1 MRLWCA
7 LLSLFLVACH
17 TEGDREGGFLSPT
30 EGEGEASVRGPRA
43 QALLAARAGRVLWFE
58 VRTHD
63 PEDPPREAALFAV
76 RGAEGTV
83 YYESLGLGAP
93 QGGSLRFLVRRGEL
107 WVVPAAEAGQRA
119 QQRIYDEREGGGQRE
134 RVETPAGSFQARR
147 FSHVDGRVALRY
159 WFAVDVGLV
168 RFEVRIDDKPAL
180 ELLRAK
186 TSRWGRNDP
195 YGYPAQT
202 PDECWTS
209 LERALHALD
218 LAALRGLI
226 GDELWQRLRPAGDL
240 GLLGETQRQ
249 SDREEAQRIRAVVPQ
264 LLDVR
269 FEPLGPWQIVEF
281 RPAKPGEPPA
291 RRPEARAP
299 ARIVASL
306 DGQLLVDR
314 AKLVLRQ
321 HDQGWEWIGFER
333 QK

>member
-1 MRLWCA
+1 MRFWCV
-7 LLSLFLVACH
+7 LLSLLLVACQAG
-17 TEGDREGGFLSPT
+17 GDGAGGLGPSP
-30 EGEGEASVRGPRA
+30 GEGEDAVRGPRA
-43 QALLAARAGRVLWFE
+43 AALLAARAGRVLWFE

-63 PEDPPREAALFAV
+63 PDDPPREAALFAV

-134 RVETPAGSFQARR
+134 RIETPAGSFSARR

-180 ELLRAK
+180 ELQRTK

-195 YGYPAQT
+195 LGYPAQT
-202 PDECWTS
+202 PDECWSS
-209 LERALHALD
+209 LQRALHALD
-218 LAALRGLI
+218 LVALQSLI

-240 GLLGETQRQ
+240 GLLSGGQPE

-269 FEPLGPWQIVEF
+269 FDLLGPWQIVEF
-281 RPAKPGEPPA
+281 RPEKPGEPPA

-299 ARIVASL
+299 ARVVANL
-306 DGQLLVDR
+306 DGELLVDR

-321 HDQGWEWIGFER
+321 HDQGWEWIAFQREE
-333 QK
+333 